1 MKISYTLILAIN
13 LALFTASSV
22 ATPIGNIGNG
32 VIISPPPPPDGPK
45 IGPKG
50 LKVRD
55 FDGPKVPKGKDF
67 DGPKGPGPKDDG
79 ISCTSKNPLITESAL
94 KENSEEERELRKNV
108 KQVMESLMPSSK
120 NIELHWKCKELS
132 RAGIKTS
139 KNSDIV
145 NRDRCLDNGIFLLE
159 ASVNWTEYNKWVEA
173 GRPYEEH
180 DEILM
185 NLEVE
190 MDLLKQDQLVRTK
203 RHVKG
208 RREYGNGN
216 SNHRN
221 SETQIEK
228 PGRQA
233 LILLSQQEPKPSH
246 KKGEY
251 RNQAYGSN
259 NVPAEINRKHES
271 YDPRS
276 TESQDS

>member
-1 MKISYTLILAIN
+1 MYSFRWFIYSQTYKI
-13 LALFTASSV
+13 LFL
-22 ATPIGNIGNG
+22 G
-32 VIISPPPPPDGPK
+32 
-45 IGPKG
+45 
-50 LKVRD
+50 
-55 FDGPKVPKGKDF
+55 
-67 DGPKGPGPKDDG
+67 
-79 ISCTSKNPLITESAL
+79 
-94 KENSEEERELRKNV
+94 
-108 KQVMESLMPSSK
+108 
-120 NIELHWKCKELS
+120 
-132 RAGIKTS
+132 
-139 KNSDIV
+139 
-145 NRDRCLDNGIFLLE
+145 
-159 ASVNWTEYNKWVEA
+159 
-173 GRPYEEH
+173 
-180 DEILM
+180 
-185 NLEVE
+185 
-190 MDLLKQDQLVRTK
+190 TK

>member
-1 MKISYTLILAIN
+1 
-13 LALFTASSV
+13 
-22 ATPIGNIGNG
+22 
-32 VIISPPPPPDGPK
+32 
-45 IGPKG
+45 
-50 LKVRD
+50 
-55 FDGPKVPKGKDF
+55 
-67 DGPKGPGPKDDG
+67 
-79 ISCTSKNPLITESAL
+79 
-94 KENSEEERELRKNV
+94 
-108 KQVMESLMPSSK
+108 MPSSK

>member
-1 MKISYTLILAIN
+1 
-13 LALFTASSV
+13 
-22 ATPIGNIGNG
+22 
-32 VIISPPPPPDGPK
+32 
-45 IGPKG
+45 
-50 LKVRD
+50 
-55 FDGPKVPKGKDF
+55 
-67 DGPKGPGPKDDG
+67 
-79 ISCTSKNPLITESAL
+79 
-94 KENSEEERELRKNV
+94 
-108 KQVMESLMPSSK
+108 
-120 NIELHWKCKELS
+120 
-132 RAGIKTS
+132 
-139 KNSDIV
+139 
-145 NRDRCLDNGIFLLE
+145 
-159 ASVNWTEYNKWVEA
+159 
-173 GRPYEEH
+173 
-180 DEILM
+180 M

-190 MDLLKQDQLVRTK
+190 MDLLKQDQLVSLLICTHSVGTK